1 MAKQYL
7 VPIGPIEAKFLGTLA
22 ERLEKSFNRPCLVA
36 EGLPEPDY
44 AFDRRRGQYRMEPIL
59 ERLCRLKVAGAH
71 RLLGLVDRDCY
82 TSGLNFVFGQA
93 VVRGRE
99 AVVALAR
106 LHQEFYGWPED
117 GELFFQRALKEAVH
131 ELGHTYGLGH
141 CSDPG
146 CVMYFSNSVA
156 DTDRKGAA
164 FCPNCREALRLLEER
179 EAPSL

>member
-1 MAKQYL
+1 L

-22 ERLEKSFNRPCLVA
+22 EALERVFHRPCSVT

-44 AFDRRRGQYRMEPIL
+44 AFDRKRGQYRAEPVL
-59 ERLCRLKVAGAH
+59 ERLRRLKVAGAH
-71 RLLGLVDRDCY
+71 RLLGLVDKDCY
-82 TSGLNFVFGQA
+82 TPGLNFVFGQA

-106 LHQEFYGWPED
+106 LHQEFYGLPED
-117 GELFFQRALKEAVH
+117 RKLFFQRAVKEAVH

-146 CVMYFSNSVA
+146 CVMYFSNSLA
-156 DTDRKGAA
+156 DTDRKGAT
-164 FCPNCREALRLLEER
+164 FCPNCREALNLLEQR
-179 EAPSL
+179 GALTI